1 MSATAAQTQAAGAMK
16 RAARRVT
23 AVAGEPYKT
32 QYGALCHS
40 FPVMVRTCGLAQA
53 VAFSAAK
60 ANPADAGLKAAHARV
75 VDDVRD
81 LLGLPEGGAKVVAER
96 IADLSVVEYV
106 VATRRVLKA
115 WIYYKR
121 FAESILKV
129 ASAAEAEDDR

>member
-16 RAARRVT
+16 RAAQRVG
-23 AVAGEPYKT
+23 AVADKAYKT
-32 QYGALCHS
+32 QYGALCHK

-60 ANPADAGLKAAHARV
+60 ADPADAGLKGAHARL

-81 LLGLPEGGAKVVAER
+81 LLGLPSGDAKAVADR
-96 IADLSVVEYV
+96 IAALSVVEYV

-129 ASAAEAEDDR
+129 ASAAEAEVD